1 MLYRFREA
9 QEPGLGFG
17 TRGDTQPRCG
27 AWPALQNSGLKLK
40 RGNPSS
46 LTHCRR
52 RRRRT
57 RPAPRQHQS
66 RSPS

>member
-27 AWPALQNSGLKLK
+27 AWPARNSGLKLK
-40 RGNPSS
+40 RGKPVQSNTLQAKAATDASS
-46 LTHCRR
+46 SKST
-52 RRRRT
+52 T
-57 RPAPRQHQS
+57 KPKS
-66 RSPS
+66 E